1 MSFPDFAGRCL
12 QLHIQLYD
20 VQAHLTNRDTKRE
33 IRNSGGAVK
42 GFERKS

>member
-1 MSFPDFAGRCL
+1 MQGGVCSFTSSFMMCKL
-12 QLHIQLYD
+12 I
-20 VQAHLTNRDTKRE
+20 DTKRE